1 MNIKNIKNK
10 SLKDLLEAFLTDSTV
25 YKSLTKLVEN
35 MENESDEN
43 ILEAYK
49 LVKKRRPSS
58 AKLKELIAKHKIK
71 LDMEIKPD
79 RKPITKNP
87 TNKEV
92 NLKEK
97 PKEKEKL
104 EVTIIPFSTGS
115 FHYNLNNEICEFL
128 EGLVVTN
135 TEKTNYTK
143 YAAKILNH
151 NTLEIYDLKWELNVN
166 NTYYKETNN
175 YLLKTVEINPK
186 DNEYLKARKH
196 ALYYSNFKYNE
207 EPNKQFLCTPI
218 YDFKPNIKKG
228 ILPGINA
235 VDISISLKNINTKIN
250 KLKDQAKLNEIFAAE
265 MNLSSKLRCNFN
277 EVIDELTSEFLQ
289 NNGCN
294 INGETI
300 INNIK
305 YKPSIYSKETLLK
318 FCEEN
323 NLLFTEDALMSLTY
337 LGENEFVKKL
347 TNPSYVKFVPKNF
360 NQTFVMIKLCVELEK
375 TSSIKDTLSL
385 INEEK
390 VLYRIVK
397 KDPSANFYF
406 VYKEEKGIPK
416 DSSNLSRSNLPI

>member
-35 MENESDEN
+35 MGNESSEN
-43 ILEAYK
+43 ILEAYQM
-49 LVKKRRPSS
+49 VKKRRPSS
-58 AKLKELIAKHKIK
+58 TKLKELITKHKLELNTESSPAVNK
-71 LDMEIKPD
+71 EIKPEE
-79 RKPITKNP
+79 KP
-87 TNKEV
+87 EV
-92 NLKEK
+92 KQEEKEK
-97 PKEKEKL
+97 P
-104 EVTIIPFSTGS
+104 EVTIQPFSTGS
-115 FHYNLNNEICEFL
+115 FHYNLNNDICEFL
-128 EGLVVTN
+128 EGLVVNN
-135 TEKTNYTK
+135 TEKDNYTK
-143 YAAKILNH
+143 YSAKILNH
-151 NTLEIYDLKWELNVN
+151 NTLEIYDLYWELNVN
-166 NTYYKETNN
+166 NTNYKETNN

-196 ALYYSNFKYNE
+196 ALSYSNFKYNE

-235 VDISISLKNINTKIN
+235 VDISVSLKNINTKIN

-265 MNLSSKLRCNFN
+265 MNLSSKLKCNFR

-337 LGENEFVKKL
+337 LGESEFIKKL
-347 TNPSYVKFVPKNF
+347 TDTSYVKFVPKDF

-375 TSSIKDTLSL
+375 TSAIKDTLSL

-416 DSSNLSRSNLPI
+416 ISSNLSRSNLPI

>member
-1 MNIKNIKNK
+1 MNIENIKNK
-10 SLKDLLEAFLTDSTV
+10 SLKDLLKISITDSVV

-35 MENESDEN
+35 MENESNEN

-151 NTLEIYDLKWELNVN
+151 NTLEIYDIKWELNVN

-175 YLLKTVEINPK
+175 YLLKTVEIDPK

-196 ALYYSNFKYNE
+196 ALRYSNFKYNE

-250 KLKDQAKLNEIFAAE
+250 KLKDQAKLNEIFAVE

>member
-1 MNIKNIKNK
+1 MNTKNIKNK
-10 SLKDLLEAFLTDSTV
+10 SLKDLLEAFINDSVV

-35 MENESDEN
+35 MENESGEN

-49 LVKKRRPSS
+49 IVKKKRPSS
-58 AKLKELIAKHKIK
+58 TKLKELIVKHKIK
-71 LDMEIKPD
+71 LGIETKPD
-79 RKPITKNP
+79 SKPTTKNQ

-92 NLKEK
+92 KSED
-97 PKEKEKL
+97 
-104 EVTIIPFSTGS
+104 TIQPFSTGS

-128 EGLVVTN
+128 EGLVATN

-143 YAAKILNH
+143 YTAKILNH

-175 YLLKTVEINPK
+175 YLLKTVEINPE
-186 DNEYLKARKH
+186 DIEYLKARKY
-196 ALYYSNFKYNE
+196 ALYHSNFKYND

-218 YDFKPNIKKG
+218 SDFKPNIKKG

-250 KLKDQAKLNEIFAAE
+250 KLKDQAKLNETFATE
-265 MNLSSKLRCNFN
+265 MNLSSKLRCNFS

-323 NLLFTEDALMSLTY
+323 NLLFTEDAIMSLTY
-337 LGENEFVKKL
+337 FGEEEFVKKL
-347 TNPSYVKFVPKNF
+347 TNVSYVKFVPKDF
-360 NQTFVMIKLCVELEK
+360 NQTFVMIKLCVELGK
-375 TSSIKDTLSL
+375 TSAIKDTLSL

-397 KDPSANFYF
+397 KDPNANFYF
-406 VYKEEKGIPK
+406 VYKEEKGISK
-416 DSSNLSRSNLPI
+416 IVTN